1 MRAPEPAEAH
11 DHAAARFGWLFDYLP
26 LPAAVLRHDGGLE
39 AVNPLF
45 CDLCGRGEWHLLGT
59 SLADLVHPD
68 DRPIFQAMLTS
79 AMPAARKTGQLELRL
94 VDTKGRD
101 RWVMASI
108 GVLDQGTGGSLP
120 SLIVQFTDVSAHKA
134 EMANLAEAE
143 SRWNFALVCSASGVW
158 DHRLDN
164 GQMYYSEIWRKI
176 RGLEPGD
183 PYPPTTEEWLEL
195 VHPDDRV
202 GVLHSIERQN
212 AGDPDYTTFEYRER
226 HKDGRWIW
234 IECRGA
240 CVEWDAEGRP
250 ARIIGTDT
258 DITGR
263 KVSEEM
269 LARMSRRLKLA
280 LEVSRVG
287 VFETD
292 FDAGTSNWDEGM
304 LAIFGLDRQCSE
316 KTVEIGGVWEA
327 MLHPDDA
334 QRLFE
339 RVDYHVQNLLPFSDE
354 YRIILDDGSERYIR
368 SRTMPFIDSDG
379 HRKMIGAN
387 WDVTA
392 DLALHRELERA
403 KNLAEARTCELEIT
417 KAHIEHIALH
427 DHLTDLPNRRYLDE
441 MLDRLAQ
448 DCAGQG
454 GGIAV
459 LHIDLDRFKQ
469 INDTLGHNAGDMMLK
484 HASKVLKANIRDG
497 DFVARIGGDEFVF
510 IARFDGSM
518 RKLSNLADRIIDKMR
533 RPVTYE
539 SHECRIGASIGIAF
553 SNGPQTDARQLLLN
567 ADIALYHAKN
577 RGRNRHEFFSRDSHS
592 QMVTTKRVSDEILRG
607 LEFDEFTPFYQ
618 FQFDARTLDIV
629 GVETLA
635 RWRHPTRGILT
646 PDKFLSIADDLDVVA
661 IIDGVILDK
670 ALVDFGKWRAKG
682 LAIPKLSVNVSS
694 RRLHD
699 PALKKA
705 LSALVMEPGT
715 VSFELLES
723 TFLDEYDD
731 QVVENLAHLQ
741 QMGIDIEID
750 DFGTGHASIVS
761 LLRLNPRTLKI
772 DRQLIQSITTS
783 HEQRKL
789 VGSIIDI
796 GHSLNIRVIA
806 EGVETPE
813 HAQVLLELGC
823 DTLQGFG
830 LARPMA
836 YRDIQ
841 AFIAAQS
848 WRKGMLDPT
857 LRH

>member
-1 MRAPEPAEAH
+1 MRHLEPADADKSEATGF
-11 DHAAARFGWLFDYLP
+11 RWFFDSLP
-26 LPAAVLRHDGGLE
+26 LPAALLGHDGSVQS
-39 AVNPLF
+39 VNPLF
-45 CDLCGRGEWHLLGT
+45 CELCGRNEWSLFGT
-59 SLADLVHPD
+59 PLANLIHPD
-68 DRPIFQAMLTS
+68 DRAIFQAMLTS
-79 AMPAARKTGQLELRL
+79 AMPTVRPRQTELRL
-94 VDTKGRD
+94 IDLSGRD
-101 RWVMASI
+101 RFVAAAIAPLARGIS
-108 GVLDQGTGGSLP
+108 GSLP
-120 SLIVQFTDVSAHKA
+120 SLIVQFTDVSANKTA
-134 EMANLAEAE
+134 LADLTETE
-143 SRWNFALVCSASGVW
+143 SRWNSALICSASGVW

-164 GQMYYSEIWRKI
+164 GQMYYSDVWRKI
-176 RGLEPGD
+176 RGLGPGD

-212 AGDPDYTTFEYRER
+212 AGDPNYTTFEYRER
-226 HKDGRWIW
+226 HKDGHWVW

-240 CVEWDAEGRP
+240 CVEWDADGQP

-258 DITGR
+258 DISGR
-263 KVSEEM
+263 KASEEM

-280 LEVSRVG
+280 LEVSRIG
-287 VFETD
+287 VFEAD
-292 FDAGTSNWDEGM
+292 FDAGTAQWDEGM
-304 LAIFGLDRQCSE
+304 LGIFGLSGERGE
-316 KTVEIGGVWEA
+316 TTVEIGGKWEQ
-327 MLHPDDA
+327 MLHRDDA
-334 QRLFE
+334 KRVFE

-354 YRIILDDGSERYIR
+354 YRIILQDGSERYIR
-368 SRTMPFIDSDG
+368 SRTMPFIDNDG

-392 DLALHRELERA
+392 DLALHHELERA
-403 KNLAEARTCELEIT
+403 KVLAEARNSELEIT

-441 MLDRLAQ
+441 MLDGLAQ
-448 DCAGQG
+448 NFAGQG

-484 HASKVLKANIRDG
+484 HASRVLKANVRGG

-510 IARFDGSM
+510 IARYDGSM
-518 RKLSNLADRIIDKMR
+518 RALSHLADRIIDKMR
-533 RPVTYE
+533 KPVNYE
-539 SHECRIGASIGIAF
+539 GHECRVGASIGIAF
-553 SNGPQTDARQLLLN
+553 SNGPQIDARQLLLN

-577 RGRNRHEFFSRDSHS
+577 RGRNRYEFFSTDSRRE
-592 QMVTTKRVSDEILRG
+592 MVATKRVSDEILRG
-607 LEFDEFTPFYQ
+607 LECDEFTPYYQ
-618 FQFDARTLDIV
+618 FQFDAKTLDIV

-635 RWRHPTRGILT
+635 RWQHPTRGILT
-646 PDKFLSIADDLDVVA
+646 PDAFLTIADDLDVVA
-661 IIDGVILDK
+661 NIDGLILDK
-670 ALVDFGKWRAKG
+670 ALVDFGIWRAAG
-682 LAIPKLSVNVSS
+682 LAIPKLSVNVSA

-699 PALKKA
+699 PSLKKT

-723 TFLDEYDD
+723 IFLDKHDD

-741 QMGIDIEID
+741 DMGIDIEID

-783 HEQRKL
+783 KEQRKL
-789 VGSIIDI
+789 VGAIIDI
-796 GHSLNIRVIA
+796 GHSLNIGVIA
-806 EGVETPE
+806 EGVETAD
-813 HAQVLLELGC
+813 HAHVLLELGC

-836 YRDIQ
+836 SADVQ
-841 AFIAAQS
+841 AFITAQS
-848 WRKGMLDPT
+848 WRQGMLGRKPT
-857 LRH
+857 H